1 MQVSVS
7 RPPEVLEHGPATL
20 RRWRFGDE
28 EAAFVAIIESQ
39 EHLRPWMPWA
49 KGYSREN
56 SVEFV
61 AGCDRDWD
69 SGMAFNYAIIVDG
82 VIAGSCGLM
91 ARIGP
96 GALEIGYW
104 VHRDYVRRGL
114 ATASA
119 AALTSAAF
127 TLPGID
133 RVEIVHDELNRPS
146 EAVPRKL
153 GFTRAGQ
160 RMLDF
165 PPEAGTGLGIV
176 WRLDR
181 PAATP
186 SAATAGSQRSPG

>member
-1 MQVSVS
+1 VQFSVP
-7 RPPEVLEHGPATL
+7 RPPEVLERGPATL

-28 EAAFVAIIESQ
+28 EAAYIAVIESRD
-39 EHLRPWMPWA
+39 HLRPWMPWA
-49 KGYSREN
+49 QGYSREHAA
-56 SVEFV
+56 EFV
-61 AGCDRDWD
+61 AGCDRDWE
-69 SGMAFNYAIIVDG
+69 SGLAFNYAITVDE

-96 GALEIGYW
+96 GGLEIGYW

-114 ATASA
+114 ATASTE
-119 AALTSAAF
+119 ALTSAAF
-127 TLPGID
+127 GLPGID
-133 RVEIVHDELNRPS
+133 RVEIVHDELNGPS

-160 RMLDF
+160 RTLDF

-181 PAATP
+181 PAAA
-186 SAATAGSQRSPG
+186 SARPAVNR

>member
-1 MQVSVS
+1 VQLSVP

-28 EAAFVAIIESQ
+28 EAAYVAVIESRD
-39 EHLRPWMPWA
+39 HLRPWMPWA
-49 KGYSREN
+49 QGYSREHAA
-56 SVEFV
+56 EFV
-61 AGCDRDWD
+61 AGCDRDWE
-69 SGMAFNYAIIVDG
+69 SGLAFNYAITVG
-82 VIAGSCGLM
+82 RAIAGSCGLM

-96 GALEIGYW
+96 GGLEIGYW

-114 ATASA
+114 ATAA
-119 AALTSAAF
+119 TAALTSAAF

-133 RVEIVHDELNRPS
+133 RVEIVHDELNGPS

-153 GFTRAGQ
+153 GFTRAGE
-160 RMLDF
+160 RTLDF

-181 PAATP
+181 PAG
-186 SAATAGSQRSPG
+186 AAVANGASRG